1 MTRTARLILPILTFA
16 GVLVLG
22 ANAALA
28 ATWTSSANFGSWST
42 GGYTIYNDVWGS
54 GAGPQTIWA
63 NSFSNWGVNSDQPN
77 TGGVK
82 SYPNVSKSVGISL
95 SSLSSVRS
103 SFNFSV
109 PGGGNFEAAY
119 DIWANGSADEIMLWT
134 YTQNVGPLG
143 SYQTTVSIGGS
154 SWNVYRGSNGS
165 NAVFSFVRNGNET
178 SGSVDIKATFN
189 WLSSARWLTNATLS
203 TVQFGWEI
211 TSTNNS
217 TEAFTVNGYSLSY
230 G

>member
-1 MTRTARLILPILTFA
+1 MTRTARLILPILTFTT
-16 GVLVLG
+16 VLVLG
-22 ANAALA
+22 ANAAFA
-28 ATWTSSANFGSWST
+28 AVWSSSANFGSWSN
-42 GGYTIYNDVWGS
+42 GGYTLYNDVWGS

-63 NSFSNWGVNSDQPN
+63 NSFSNWGVDSDQPN

-82 SYPNVSKSVGISL
+82 SYPNVSKSVGRSL
-95 SSLSSVRS
+95 SSLSSVKS

-109 PGGGNFEAAY
+109 PGSGNFEAAY

-134 YTQNVGPLG
+134 DTRNVGPLG
-143 SYQTTVSIGGS
+143 TYQTTVSIGGS

-165 NAVFSFVRNGNET
+165 NAVFSFVRTGNET

-189 WLSSARWLTNATLS
+189 WLSSAGWLTNATLS

-211 TSTNNS
+211 SSTSNT
-217 TEAFTVNGYSLSY
+217 TEAFTVNSYSLSY